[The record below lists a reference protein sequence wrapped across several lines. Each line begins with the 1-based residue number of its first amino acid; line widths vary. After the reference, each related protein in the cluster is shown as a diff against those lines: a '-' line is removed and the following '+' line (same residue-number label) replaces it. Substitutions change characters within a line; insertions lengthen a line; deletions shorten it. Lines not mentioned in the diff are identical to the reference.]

1 MCLMEGGVGA
11 LIWFYTSPSGPEEV
25 LTVTIVTF
33 IPFAVREAPPPE
45 NCCRLEAAT
54 SGSEW
59 AEVMPPQGRL
69 AGLGFP
75 AWCRSDHTT
84 GCYARN
90 GVFLLPRLPEPSPSA
105 REGGCLGRQVG
116 APHPPELR
124 VQLFSQKWVLSKQA
138 LAAVWGKQRWGFK

>member
-1 MCLMEGGVGA
+1 MEGGMGA
-11 LIWFYTSPSGPEEV
+11 LILFYTSPSGPEEV
-25 LTVTIVTF
+25 LTVTTVTHL
-33 IPFAVREAPPPE
+33 VLLLWERPPQ
-45 NCCRLEAAT
+45 NYCRLEAAA

-59 AEVMPPQGRL
+59 AEVISPRGRL

-75 AWCRSDHTT
+75 ARCWSDHTT

-116 APHPPELR
+116 APHSPKLQ
-124 VQLFSQKWVLSKQA
+124 VQLFYQK
-138 LAAVWGKQRWGFK
+138 